1 MSRIELYNFDLKEPI
16 AADSIDWRWKWF
28 KNCLGALDGTHIKVR
43 VPTGDRPRYR
53 IRKGEIATNVL
64 AACSQDMQFT
74 YVLSGWEGSAADS
87 RVLREAIT
95 RKNGL
100 KVPHEYYYLVDAGY
114 TNCEGFLAPYRG
126 QRYHLNEWKEGRVPR
141 SPREFFNMKHSAAR
155 NVIERCFG
163 LLKIRWT
170 ILRSPAYY
178 PIQTHNRIIMTCC
191 LLHNFIRREMAGD
204 LAERRLERRL
214 DSQLDEVDD
223 IGENMVLTIETSS
236 EFSDWRDNLANDILD
251 KQTPKC
257 PTRFAAICNFAR
269 VISVNM
275 TSNPSRESYNPKRPG
290 KNKHQWSIIEDAA
303 LIEALMQLNNVGDL
317 RNKNEKGF
325 RPGHGLR
332 LQQMLEVSLPGHGIK
347 AKPHIESRLRTFQ
360 KLHNVVHDMLFGVGS
375 SGFGWDSE
383 KKLVTTE
390 NSVWDEYI
398 KTHGDAEQF
407 RYKSLAYYEELSVI
421 FGGDRAS
428 GKDAQVPA
436 DIVEEIDKVAI
447 DNDESIGVDGDY
459 ASYGQDFIF
468 GSNEENSKPKRRKT
482 ESIKDVSQNHVYD
495 SDILQGEREDAAF
508 DAIASSLGAP
518 LQGS

>member
-1 MSRIELYNFDLKEPI
+1 
-16 AADSIDWRWKWF
+16 
-28 KNCLGALDGTHIKVR
+28 
-43 VPTGDRPRYR
+43 
-53 IRKGEIATNVL
+53 
-64 AACSQDMQFT
+64 
-74 YVLSGWEGSAADS
+74 
-87 RVLREAIT
+87 
-95 RKNGL
+95 
-100 KVPHEYYYLVDAGY
+100 
-114 TNCEGFLAPYRG
+114 
-126 QRYHLNEWKEGRVPR
+126 
-141 SPREFFNMKHSAAR
+141 
-155 NVIERCFG
+155 
-163 LLKIRWT
+163 
-170 ILRSPAYY
+170 
-178 PIQTHNRIIMTCC
+178 
-191 LLHNFIRREMAGD
+191 MAGD

-223 IGENMVLTIETSS
+223 IGENM
-236 EFSDWRDNLANDILD
+236 
-251 KQTPKC
+251 
-257 PTRFAAICNFAR
+257 
-269 VISVNM
+269 VNM

-482 ESIKDVSQNHVYD
+482 ESIKDVSQVIREATT
-495 SDILQGEREDAAF
+495 ILGE
-508 DAIASSLGAP
+508 
-518 LQGS
+518 